1 MVHHHEP
8 TYVFRLTY
16 ELALRWAAL
25 SILLFFASV
34 AGVSGFYQAVH
45 GRIWTLVSASNQT
58 NQLPALLVFLGF
70 IGVLLGTLV
79 VHELIHGMA
88 FTVFGG
94 SPRYGV
100 GLKFLLPYAYAN
112 SPGTRFSRNAFL
124 VIGLAPLAVIDL
136 LCLILLAIFPQAAW
150 LGFVI
155 VINTSGASGDLW
167 MATLLLRCP
176 SFIEVEDHRTGM
188 AIYAPP
194 HVDIR
199 SLPFKT
205 SSSKARS
212 ALWVWGNTTL
222 IIFVVLFL
230 GSFLVMPIFQI
241 LQVPSF
247 VLGTDT
253 FWIMRWQ
260 NNEQGFGIGF
270 NLLSVLAIA
279 AFFGLVGILVKAI
292 DSKTH

>member
-8 TYVFRLTY
+8 TYVFRLTH
-16 ELALRWAAL
+16 ELALRWASL

-34 AGVSGFYQAVH
+34 AGVSGFYQAIH
-45 GRIWTLVSASNQT
+45 GRTWTLISTSNQT
-58 NQLPALLVFLGF
+58 NQLPAFLGF
-70 IGVLLGTLV
+70 FGFIAVLFGTLII
-79 VHELIHGMA
+79 HEFIHGMA
-88 FTVFGG
+88 FSAFGG

-100 GLKFLLPYAYAN
+100 GIKFFLPYAYAT
-112 SPGTRFSRNAFL
+112 SPGNRFSRNAFL
-124 VIGLAPLAVIDL
+124 VIGLAPLVVIDL
-136 LCLILLAIFPQAAW
+136 LCLVLLAIFPQATW
-150 LGFVI
+150 LGWVV

-167 MATLLLRCP
+167 MAMLLLHCP
-176 SFIEVEDHRTGM
+176 ASIEVEDRRTGM
-188 AIYAPP
+188 AIYAPLS
-194 HVDIR
+194 VDVR

-212 ALWVWGNTTL
+212 ALWVWVNATL
-222 IIFVVLFL
+222 IVLMVLFL
-230 GSFLVMPIFQI
+230 GSFLLVPIFQI

-260 NNEQGFGIGF
+260 NNAQGFGIGF

-292 DSKTH
+292 DSKRQ